1 MKLYEA
7 IKNYR
12 NFRKAF
18 RNAKF
23 DFSGMFDSLAEVEN
37 DD

>member
-1 MKLYEA
+1 MLKLYEA

-18 RNAKF
+18 RKAKV
-23 DFSGMFDSLAEVEN
+23 DFSGMFDSLAVEE
-37 DD
+37 D